1 MDDRRPTGLSLQCI
15 ASPQASGCAQ
25 LRVPTTRQAYTWWDP
40 KYWSVARPTDFC
52 YGDCVWGLDNQPV
65 PLSIIE
71 WLCALFRRE
80 ELEYSLDG
88 EREEYH
94 AEKVKRF
101 RTSWH
106 VLHLGYSFW
115 RVSETSKRTH
125 TALKTPGTYGWA
137 RRLRQLTPEMIQQA
151 IVGHRVPS

>member
-1 MDDRRPTGLSLQCI
+1 MFCKRVSVF
-15 ASPQASGCAQ
+15 SPQAAGSAQ

-80 ELEYSLDG
+80 ELECTLED
-88 EREEYH
+88 EPEEYH
-94 AEKVKRF
+94 DHHDDGQFHIPRVVGYRSISPELRML
-101 RTSWH
+101 RTSP
-106 VLHLGYSFW
+106 VQVTKSSG
-115 RVSETSKRTH
+115 SEKI
-125 TALKTPGTYGWA
+125 TPPAGRSSIAVA
-137 RRLRQLTPEMIQQA
+137 R
-151 IVGHRVPS
+151 H